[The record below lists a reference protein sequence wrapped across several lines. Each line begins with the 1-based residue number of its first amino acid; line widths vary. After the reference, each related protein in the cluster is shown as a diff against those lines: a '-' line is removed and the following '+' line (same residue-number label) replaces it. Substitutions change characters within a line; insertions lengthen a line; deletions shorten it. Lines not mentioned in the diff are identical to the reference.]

1 MVESRTD
8 WLLDLFKV
16 EYLGGDQGY
25 VSSTVVSEPAAWR
38 PILVDFAD
46 TGSHFSSALPPQL
59 PLSFLRKKAGVGD
72 SFPDRNF
79 SPSINDEL

>member
-1 MVESRTD
+1 
-8 WLLDLFKV
+8 
-16 EYLGGDQGY
+16 

-59 PLSFLRKKAGVGD
+59 PLGFLQEKAGVAAHFQIEN
-72 SFPDRNF
+72 SHPQSMTNY
-79 SPSINDEL
+79 SSSII